1 MPGGGSGSG
10 GGGGGGGSSDNDSDR
25 SSGDEHNQA
34 VDDVDGGGGVQE
46 PAPEPAAA
54 STAEVI
60 GPDKTGGE
68 LGPIS
73 SAGDKTRG
81 PVADAN
87 HPEAMFERRGIALAV
102 INVFVAVGKAFA
114 DVPRFLLAGG
124 GTAMALTLVPET
136 SEQVAVQPRELHGTR
151 AVVRAPPER
160 VARSAIVRQL
170 KAAVGDRVLVRPDV
184 PQGQPGAPQ
193 DQQLVRATVVGYD
206 PAADTYQLLD
216 CTVPTSA
223 HECNHMYTLGW
234 SAAGANERWVAAANL
249 ELDKNFT
256 TKDACEELIKPLVA
270 PYSTSMVELLERRAQ
285 TDPALRAALADPA
298 QAGLVAQGFRILLS
312 SEGGDCPVLL
322 VGLASVFDSHAW
334 M

>member
-1 MPGGGSGSG
+1 MGAAPP
-10 GGGGGGGSSDNDSDR
+10 R
-25 SSGDEHNQA
+25 STG
-34 VDDVDGGGGVQE
+34 
-46 PAPEPAAA
+46 AAI
-54 STAEVI
+54 EQ
-60 GPDKTGGE
+60 
-68 LGPIS
+68 
-73 SAGDKTRG
+73 
-81 PVADAN
+81 
-87 HPEAMFERRGIALAV
+87 
-102 INVFVAVGKAFA
+102 
-114 DVPRFLLAGG
+114 
-124 GTAMALTLVPET
+124 
-136 SEQVAVQPRELHGTR
+136 QVARM
-151 AVVRAPPER
+151 
-160 VARSAIVRQL
+160 RSAIAREL

-184 PQGQPGAPQ
+184 HPQGQPDVPQ

-206 PAADTYQLLD
+206 PAADTYQFMLD